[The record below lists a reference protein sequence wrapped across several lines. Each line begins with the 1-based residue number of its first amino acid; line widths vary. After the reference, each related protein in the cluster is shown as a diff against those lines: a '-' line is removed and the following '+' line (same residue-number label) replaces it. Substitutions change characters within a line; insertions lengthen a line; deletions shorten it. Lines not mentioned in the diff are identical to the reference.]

1 MDPTAVAD
9 IFATFRPVRCRRMFG
24 GLGVYADGVMFAL
37 VADGRLYLKADVP
50 FGGELAARGAEPFIY
65 ESGGRTIT
73 VSYWSMP
80 ESALDDPDEAAELG
94 ARALGLA
101 RRAAAEREAAP
112 RRRVVP
118 HGM

>member
-1 MDPTAVAD
+1 MDALAVAD
-9 IFATFRPVRCRRMFG
+9 IFATFQPVRCRRMFG

-50 FGGELAARGAEPFIY
+50 FGSELAARGAQPFIY
-65 ESGGRTIT
+65 ESGGRSVR

-94 ARALGLA
+94 ARALKLA
-101 RRAAAEREAAP
+101 RSAAAIRDANP
-112 RRRVVP
+112 RRREIP
-118 HGM
+118 YGM